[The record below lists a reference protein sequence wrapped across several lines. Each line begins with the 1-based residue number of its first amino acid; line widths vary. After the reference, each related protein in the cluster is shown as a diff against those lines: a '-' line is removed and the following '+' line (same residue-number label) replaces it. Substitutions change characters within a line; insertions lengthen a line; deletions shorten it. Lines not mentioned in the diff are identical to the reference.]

1 MLLKVGCVSVYGMG
15 EGEKIGLSESNIVS
29 P

>member
-1 MLLKVGCVSVYGMG
+1 MLLKVGCVSVYEMG
-15 EGEKIGLSESNIVS
+15 EGEKIGFSDSNIVS